1 MPGCFYTLW
10 RNGIPEKNKPRV
22 LYIAYGETDEW
33 AHAGQYRFYLD
44 AAKQVD
50 AWIKKIWEFV
60 QTDPQY
66 KNKTALLITV
76 DHGRGDKK
84 VRMDQP

>member
-1 MPGCFYTLW
+1 M
-10 RNGIPEKNKPRV
+10 
-22 LYIAYGETDEW
+22 D
-33 AHAGQYRFYLD
+33 
-44 AAKQVD
+44 
-50 AWIKKIWEFV
+50 KKIWEFV

-84 VRMDQP
+84 SQNGPAITMKLLAAMKYGLL